1 MEKNTSKN
9 QEPLVANVLFARN
22 LVMNLKNVV
31 FRCTRCKIP
40 NHSKQDCWYR
50 DKQEK
55 NDANFVKDSQED
67 ELFYTCMSVEHETQ
81 DTWFLDN

>member
-31 FRCTRCKIP
+31 
-40 NHSKQDCWYR
+40 S
-50 DKQEK
+50 
-55 NDANFVKDSQED
+55 DALDAK
-67 ELFYTCMSVEHETQ
+67 
-81 DTWFLDN
+81 FLIILNEIAGTEINKRKMMQIL